1 MNARI
6 RTEGAGCQE
15 RGEVSSTAPA
25 QHEASSNAMAPCDP
39 SPTARAPREASST
52 ATAPRE
58 ASPTTRV
65 QREASPTAPAHNK
78 ANPTAPVPLSDLE
91 RRFINHYQGGF
102 PLVERPFVAVAGELG
117 TDEATLIATLRGLL
131 ASGVLSRFGPLFD
144 AERLGG
150 RFTLAAMAVPEAD
163 FDRVAAQL
171 AALPEVAHNYRR
183 DHALNMWFVLATPS
197 EQGLREVLGLIRDL
211 TGLEV
216 LDFPKLAEYHLG
228 FWLHLDEEGGLG
240 MRRWERTHNPGEW
253 VRLAPEE
260 GIPGSEETSPLVGE
274 TSSVV
279 NQGSAGV
286 SEAGLDVGEER
297 SVAGDRRSVVEEPRT
312 LMVRETTAAVE
323 KILAPAVI
331 PDELESALVTATQGG
346 LPLVARP
353 YAAIAWELGVSSARV
368 RRGLAAM
375 LERGAIRRIGAVP
388 NHYRLGL
395 RGNGMTVWD
404 IEDEAVDRLGAAI
417 AALAGVSHCYRRPR
431 RLPLWP
437 YNLFAML
444 HGRDRDE
451 VRAAAARVA
460 ALVAG
465 HCRGHDILFSQA
477 VLKKTGLRFA
487 GISPERS

>member
-1 MNARI
+1 MSARI
-6 RTEGAGCQE
+6 RTDGAGCQE
-15 RGEVSSTAPA
+15 RDEVSSTAPA
-25 QHEASSNAMAPCDP
+25 QHETSSNIMAP
-39 SPTARAPREASST
+39 
-52 ATAPRE
+52 
-58 ASPTTRV
+58 
-65 QREASPTAPAHNK
+65 REASPTAPAHNK
-78 ANPTAPVPLSDLE
+78 ANPTAPAPPVPLSDLE
-91 RRFINHYQGGF
+91 RRFINRYQGGF
-102 PLVERPFVAVAGELG
+102 PLVERPFAAVAGELG
-117 TDEATLIATLRGLL
+117 TDEPTLIATLRGLL

-163 FDRVAAQL
+163 FDRVATQL
-171 AALPEVAHNYRR
+171 DTLSEVAHNYRR

-228 FWLHLDEEGGLG
+228 FWLHLDEDGRLG
-240 MRRWERTHNPGEW
+240 IRRWKRAQNPGAG
-253 VRLAPEE
+253 VRLAPD
-260 GIPGSEETSPLVGE
+260 
-274 TSSVV
+274 
-279 NQGSAGV
+279 AGMPR
-286 SEAGLDVGEER
+286 SEAMDEQG
-297 SVAGDRRSVVEEPRT
+297 
-312 LMVRETTAAVE
+312 
-323 KILAPAVI
+323 LAPAVI
-331 PDELESALVTATQGG
+331 PVELNTALVTATQGG
-346 LPLVARP
+346 LPLVAEP
-353 YAAIAWELGVSSARV
+353 YAAIARELGVSSARV
-368 RRGLAAM
+368 RRGLGAM
-375 LERGAIRRIGAVP
+375 LDRGAIRRIGAVP

-417 AALAGVSHCYRRPR
+417 AALEGVSHCYRRPR
-431 RLPLWP
+431 RPPLWP

-477 VLKKTGLRFA
+477 VLKKAGLRFAGARQDSA

>member
-1 MNARI
+1 MSARV
-6 RTEGAGCQE
+6 RMDGAGRQGQDKASATAAA
-15 RGEVSSTAPA
+15 RRIPSSTEMAQCEARSTEMAQCEARSTVTIQHAANSTEMAQCAASATAPA
-25 QHEASSNAMAPCDP
+25 
-39 SPTARAPREASST
+39 ARVA
-52 ATAPRE
+52 
-58 ASPTTRV
+58 
-65 QREASPTAPAHNK
+65 
-78 ANPTAPVPLSDLE
+78 LSDLE
-91 RRFINHYQGGF
+91 RRFINRYQGGF
-102 PLVERPFVAVAGELG
+102 PLVERPFAAVAGELD
-117 TDEATLIATLRGLL
+117 TDETTLIATLAGLL

-163 FDRVAAQL
+163 FARVAALL

-197 EQGLREVLGLIRDL
+197 DQGLREALELIQDL

-228 FWLHLDEEGGLG
+228 FWLHLDADGGLG
-240 MRRWERTHNPGEW
+240 IRRWERTAQAGQNHPGPSA
-253 VRLAPEE
+253 LSSDKL
-260 GIPGSEETSPLVGE
+260 PGPFAL
-274 TSSVV
+274 
-279 NQGSAGV
+279 
-286 SEAGLDVGEER
+286 
-297 SVAGDRRSVVEEPRT
+297 AGDQGGEGR
-312 LMVRETTAAVE
+312 VRDQPEASA
-323 KILAPAVI
+323 
-331 PDELESALVTATQGG
+331 LEQDNPLDLALVTATQGG
-346 LPLVARP
+346 LPLVAQP
-353 YAAIAWELGVSSARV
+353 YAAIARKLGVSSARV

-404 IEDEAVDRLGAAI
+404 IEDDAVERLGAAI
-417 AALAGVSHCYRRPR
+417 ATLDGVSHCYRRPR

-487 GISPERS
+487 GARQDSAGISPERS